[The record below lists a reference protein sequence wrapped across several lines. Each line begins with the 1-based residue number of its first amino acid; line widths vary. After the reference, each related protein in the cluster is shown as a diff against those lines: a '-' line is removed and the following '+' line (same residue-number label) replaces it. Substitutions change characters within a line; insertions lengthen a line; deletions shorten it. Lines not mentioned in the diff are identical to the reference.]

1 MVLEHSYLDG
11 FEIGCHSEVNMMNEQ
26 MSLVK
31 VVVLVDGALKRVV
44 TRGEVVHFGSV
55 LFIESIS
62 SYLCRF
68 ILNRNLARKLLQ
80 NTTVHTPP
88 QACTLITTGFLQ
100 GSCECVFFGSMM
112 NDLIDILHRASISD
126 P

>member
-11 FEIGCHSEVNMMNEQ
+11 FEIGCHSEVYMINVQ

-31 VVVLVDGALKRVV
+31 VVVLVDEALKRVV
-44 TRGEVVHFGSV
+44 TRGEVVHFRSV

-68 ILNRNLARKLLQ
+68 ILDRNRAQELL
-80 NTTVHTPP
+80 
-88 QACTLITTGFLQ
+88 
-100 GSCECVFFGSMM
+100 
-112 NDLIDILHRASISD
+112 
-126 P
+126 

>member
-11 FEIGCHSEVNMMNEQ
+11 FEIGCHSEVDMINDQ

-31 VVVLVDGALKRVV
+31 VVVLVDEALKRVV
-44 TRGEVVHFGSV
+44 TRGEVVHFRLV

-68 ILNRNLARKLLQ
+68 ILDCNRARKLLQ
-80 NTTVHTPP
+80 NTQLSTIHHE
-88 QACTLITTGFLQ
+88 LLR
-100 GSCECVFFGSMM
+100 SS
-112 NDLIDILHRASISD
+112 R
-126 P
+126 